1 MSRAESPQNVRG
13 AARSRIFSAR
23 AQKPS
28 STPEDWLPSAL
39 QASADIR
46 VEEAEGVPA
55 DPAIA
60 AELGSEVQRLR
71 RQLGEA
77 NERADAERQ
86 RAERAETEAAE
97 LRERAEAMKRA
108 AAQAAAASHPD
119 A

>member
-1 MSRAESPQNVRG
+1 MSRAESPQNVRV

-46 VEEAEGVPA
+46 VEEAEAVPA
-55 DPAIA
+55 DPAAA

-77 NERADAERQ
+77 NERA
-86 RAERAETEAAE
+86 ERAETEAAA